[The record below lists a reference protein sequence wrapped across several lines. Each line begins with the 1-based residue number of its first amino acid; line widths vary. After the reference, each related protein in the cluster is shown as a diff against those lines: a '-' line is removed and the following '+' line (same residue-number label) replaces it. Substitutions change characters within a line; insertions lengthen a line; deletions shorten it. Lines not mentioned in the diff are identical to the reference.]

1 MFTLAIDY
9 SMLSNNF
16 HVIAFFLGAVVYYGY
31 QMLPTLR
38 LIVQGFVQG
47 REAADPDCSTSQPTT
62 AEPCR
67 LRSRLTRRNLAGAG
81 SILFLC
87 IGLALTAHNP
97 FVEKVDPTCPLDVE
111 GSYLSEPATINVQS
125 SQPAP
130 ASTLQATG
138 AAPASPEEEAAL
150 RIKMRSGFSSKFMG
164 GGRAAASA
172 PTEVA
177 LPSVLLAQAHALDT
191 SSGVSAA
198 WPVLE
203 ACAAWKP
210 AEGLASASRSELQA
224 QLECN
229 GELLQS
235 GAITQEA
242 SHGLLWRARQ
252 LMASLRTQEEAAP
265 VASEKAEV
273 EWARITHGVFQL
285 NCKAVADE
293 LQMSRKAKGQQ
304 KPSVATPLEA
314 LRALKRL
321 EAPYRESLTS
331 LAAAVKVLEPHS
343 LNSNETAAELQEI
356 HSFLGADRACAL
368 QALQEGRSVSM
379 ALPKNAPMVKRAL
392 QCNPRMLENFQAF
405 VLREAA
411 EAKDAATIFG
421 LGLYYSDI
429 GLAAENGKQH
439 APLFGAGASTGV
451 SWTSEPAWLAD
462 AGGSHAP
469 SDLVQAEA
477 MMLAGEEASE
487 GADRGDRGAARAL
500 RLYQHAKML
509 ALKHHD
515 TAAEWRY
522 RTAAELAAGHRRQKL
537 AAHALGRLAYFL
549 SLRGRKEEALE
560 VAGVALTHGEEDPL
574 AQFLQVSLR
583 RSLGELKSD
592 SEVETAEK
600 QLAAVAGKMPS
611 KTLED
616 QRASAHAELG
626 WWGKVA
632 TEGLQV
638 CLRAWDAAQML
649 ICFLSGVMFGL
660 PGGPAAIAAPAAA
673 IAAL

>member
-1 MFTLAIDY
+1 MFSTLAIDY

-97 FVEKVDPTCPLDVE
+97 FVEKIDPTCPLDVE
-111 GSYLSEPATINVQS
+111 GSYLQEPANSNVQQS
-125 SQPAP
+125 SQSAP

-138 AAPASPEEEAAL
+138 AAPATPEEEAAM

-164 GGRAAASA
+164 GARAAASA

-177 LPSVLLAQAHALDT
+177 LPSVLLAQVQAMDL
-191 SSGVSAA
+191 SSGASAA
-198 WPVLE
+198 WPMLE

-210 AEGLASASRSELQA
+210 TEGLASAPRSELQA
-224 QLECN
+224 LLECN

-235 GAITQEA
+235 GATTQEA

-252 LMASLRTQEEAAP
+252 LMAALRAQEEAAP

-321 EAPYRESLTS
+321 EAPYRESLAS

-343 LNSNETAAELQEI
+343 LDSNETAAELQEI
-356 HSFLGADRACAL
+356 QSALGADRACAL
-368 QALQEGRSVSM
+368 QALQEGRSVSL

-405 VLREAA
+405 VLKEAA

-421 LGLYYSDI
+421 LGLYYSDV

-439 APLFGAGASTGV
+439 APLFGAGAGAGAAAVV
-451 SWTSEPAWLAD
+451 SWASEPAWAAD

-487 GADRGDRGAARAL
+487 ESDRGDRGAARAL

-649 ICFLSGVMFGL
+649 ICLLSGVMFGL
-660 PGGPAAIAAPAAA
+660 PGGAAAIAAP
-673 IAAL
+673 